1 MSRTLNQ
8 GRNALTD
15 ALVSGRQIDVLEVA
29 VGRDGS
35 SAAQTQTG
43 LQDPIA
49 GAEYATDNR
58 RRTTGTGR
66 YDASIPES
74 SAADGETLRELVL
87 RVDDGD
93 GGTEAICRIPFAE
106 TDKVSGSELVIETTS
121 EVNNP

>member
-1 MSRTLNQ
+1 MARTLNQ

-15 ALVSGRQIDVLEVA
+15 ALVNGRAIEVTEVA
-29 VGRDGS
+29 LGRDGTPAS
-35 SAAQTQTG
+35 ETQTG
-43 LQDPIA
+43 LQDPITD
-49 GAEYATDNR
+49 AEFTTENR

-93 GGTEAICRIPFAE
+93 GGTEAVCRIPFAE
-106 TDKVSGSELVIETTS
+106 TDKAPGAELILETTS